1 MKVCSN
7 GHNANAVSHLA
18 KVHKV
23 DSNGNSLLAK
33 STITVAGTAATA
45 SATAATASLTAATA
59 STTTPGST
67 TASMPLLSSKQK
79 AADLSN
85 TIIANQE
92 PPTTVVAG
100 KTSLMNYF
108 KQCGAKSVRDEWH

>member
-33 STITVAGTAATA
+33 STITVAGTAATPGGTVAAAFGKA
-45 SATAATASLTAATA
+45 SAS
-59 STTTPGST
+59 
-67 TASMPLLSSKQK
+67 
-79 AADLSN
+79 AADWGIGRTAGLPTMLS
-85 TIIANQE
+85 
-92 PPTTVVAG
+92 
-100 KTSLMNYF
+100 
-108 KQCGAKSVRDEWH
+108 